1 MTYRVIIE
9 SRAYDDLDKAY
20 ERAAR
25 HAPQTAYRW
34 LNRFE
39 EALAT
44 LSNSP
49 ERCLLAP
56 ENELVNPEIRQF
68 IFGKGRARYRALF
81 TIEEESVRVLHIRW
95 GGMSLASKDE
105 FFG

>member
-9 SRAYDDLDKAY
+9 SRAYGDLDKAY

-25 HAPQTAYRW
+25 HALQTAYRW

-39 EALAT
+39 EALTT

-49 ERCLLAP
+49 ERCPLAP
-56 ENELVNPEIRQF
+56 ENGLVTPEIRQF
-68 IFGKGRARYRALF
+68 IFGKG
-81 TIEEESVRVLHIRW
+81 
-95 GGMSLASKDE
+95 
-105 FFG
+105 